1 MIISKQKESQYQY
14 IQELIEGSFKN
25 IDEKIVDQYE
35 AMKHERERKKK
46 LLPNEEVL
54 GFNHINTIKKIG
66 SNGNAKKNIH
76 FENS

>member
-1 MIISKQKESQYQY
+1 M
-14 IQELIEGSFKN
+14 IEGSFKN
-25 IDEKIVDQYE
+25 IDEKLVEQYE
-35 AMKHERERKKK
+35 AIKSEREKKKK
-46 LLPNEEVL
+46 LLANEEIL